1 MTSPALVATPV
12 AFKRRVPKPWGHE
25 LIFTPT
31 SLPYAG
37 KVLHVAAGK
46 RLSLQIHDVKTETLL
61 LLSGSAWLLLEGDSG
76 ELWDI
81 EMELG
86 VGYTVAPGRKHRI
99 TAISDSMILECSTP
113 ETGTTIRLEDDYG
126 RPDET
131 EAARQLR

>member
-1 MTSPALVATPV
+1 MGNAS
-12 AFKRRVPKPWGHE
+12 RSRVRSVGAANRVHE
-25 LIFTPT
+25 C
-31 SLPYAG
+31 G
-37 KVLHVAAGK
+37 
-46 RLSLQIHDVKTETLL
+46 
-61 LLSGSAWLLLEGDSG
+61 G

-99 TAISDSMILECSTP
+99 TAISDSMVLECSTP